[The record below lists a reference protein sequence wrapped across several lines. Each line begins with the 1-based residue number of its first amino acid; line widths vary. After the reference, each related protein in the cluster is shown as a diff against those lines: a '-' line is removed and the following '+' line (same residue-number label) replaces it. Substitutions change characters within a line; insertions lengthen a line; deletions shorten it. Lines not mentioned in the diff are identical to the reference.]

1 MFQHTVR
8 PGSYIWKYHR
18 PPPRRPTPR
27 RSDAVDMDP
36 FINRDDIID
45 MAGLLEDVMD
55 CYFPDDDLD
64 FDEDI
69 PLNNLSHFEMAFM
82 LSQMG
87 FDESDSSS
95 DDEFIL

>member
-1 MFQHTVR
+1 
-8 PGSYIWKYHR
+8 
-18 PPPRRPTPR
+18 
-27 RSDAVDMDP
+27 MDP

>member
-1 MFQHTVR
+1 
-8 PGSYIWKYHR
+8 
-18 PPPRRPTPR
+18 
-27 RSDAVDMDP
+27 MDP

-45 MAGLLEDVMD
+45 MAGLLEDDMD

-69 PLNNLSHFEMAFM
+69 NPLNNLSPFEMAFM